1 MKIFRVM
8 LVVLMMIVGAPLS
21 KSLASDNIDEDFGD
35 SIEIGVLTCSPHN
48 EVYSLYG
55 HTAIHYK
62 NLKTNEDLAFSYG
75 IFSFKKPFFVA
86 RFALGKTDYE
96 LGVMPFEAFL
106 SEYRRY
112 GSMVTE
118 QILDLTAAEKTKLV
132 NALWENYKP
141 ENRVYRYNFF
151 YDNCATR
158 VRDMIV
164 KSVDGK
170 VMYAEMNGAPNYT
183 WRNIIH
189 DYTADHPW
197 AAFGN
202 DLCLGLKADRPA
214 TQMERHFIPDN
225 LMLDFSRAQI
235 YRNGTYR
242 PLVKDVRTPVEA
254 GIQFVDNSF
263 FPTPAMCSLAFFIV
277 CVAIVIVEYRKKKI
291 FVAWDALLM
300 AIVGVAGLVLTVL
313 LFSEHPTTTLNL
325 QYLLLN
331 PLPLFFIAPVI
342 KRKKTIYWKLSTAL
356 IFMFFFG
363 SFFQCYAE
371 GMTLVGPSLLTRVFI
386 HLKLVKIDKR

>member
-1 MKIFRVM
+1 
-8 LVVLMMIVGAPLS
+8 MMIVGTPLS

-35 SIEIGVLTCSPHN
+35 SIEISVLTCAPHD

-55 HTAIHYK
+55 HSAIHYK

-96 LGVMPFEAFL
+96 LGVVPFGAFL
-106 SEYRRY
+106 NEYRRF

-118 QILDLTAAEKTKLV
+118 QVLDLTPAEKARLV

-164 KSVDGK
+164 KSIDGK
-170 VMYAEMNGAPNYT
+170 VIYADMNGDPNYT

-189 DYTADHPW
+189 DYTTYHPW

-214 TQMERHFIPDN
+214 SQMDRHFIPDN
-225 LMLDFSRAQI
+225 LMLDFARAQI
-235 YRNGTYR
+235 YNNGQYR
-242 PLVKDVRTPVEA
+242 PLVKDVRTPVNA
-254 GIQFVDNSF
+254 GVQFVDNNI
-263 FPTPAMCSLAFFIV
+263 PLTPAMCSLLFFIL

-300 AIVGVAGLVLTVL
+300 TIIGVAGMVLTVL
-313 LFSEHPTTTLNL
+313 LCSEHPATTLNL

-331 PLPLFFIAPVI
+331 PLPLFFIVAVV
-342 KRKKTIYWKLSTAL
+342 KGKQTIYWKLSTAL
-356 IFMFFFG
+356 IFLYFFG
-363 SFFQCYAE
+363 SFFQTYAE
-371 GMTLVGPSLLTRVFI
+371 GITLLAPSLLTRTYI
-386 HLKLVKIDKR
+386 HLKLGKNDKR

>member
-1 MKIFRVM
+1 M

-21 KSLASDNIDEDFGD
+21 KSLASDNNDADFGD
-35 SIEIGVLTCSPHN
+35 SIEISVLTCSPHN

-55 HTAIHYK
+55 HTAIHYR
-62 NLKTNEDLAFSYG
+62 NMKTGEDVAFNYG

-96 LGVMPFEAFL
+96 LGVIPFAAFCN
-106 SEYRRY
+106 EYRRF

-118 QILDLTAAEKTKLV
+118 QVLDLTPAEKTKLV

-164 KSVDGK
+164 KSIDGK
-170 VMYAEMNGAPNYT
+170 VMYAEMNGDPNYT

-225 LMLDFSRAQI
+225 LMLDFARAQI
-235 YRNGTYR
+235 YSNGQYR
-242 PLVKDVRTPVEA
+242 PLVKDVRTPVNA
-254 GIQFVDNSF
+254 GVQFVDNSF
-263 FPTPAMCSLAFFIV
+263 FPTPAMCSMAFFV
-277 CVAIVIVEYRKKKI
+277 LCVVIAVVEYRKRKI
-291 FVAWDALLM
+291 FVAWDVFLM
-300 AIVGVAGLVLTVL
+300 TVVGVAGLVLTVL
-313 LFSEHPTTTLNL
+313 LFSEHPATTLNL

-331 PLPLFFIAPVI
+331 PLPLFFIPAVVRG
-342 KRKKTIYWKLSTAL
+342 KQTIYWKISTAL
-356 IFMFFFG
+356 AFLYFFG
-363 SFFQCYAE
+363 CFFQTYAE
-371 GMTLVGPSLLTRVFI
+371 GMTLLAPSLLTRTYI
-386 HLKLVKIDKR
+386 HRKNR